1 MPSAWP
7 LSIIHDPSRRTEILF
22 DTTCFSTAELDY
34 FVDRSTDS
42 DADSNVDSHRPIFYL
57 ADPANMPKKAAVDP
71 HAQEE
76 IYSRMALCNNALDTR
91 ARYTHPT
98 FPIPSFLTTF
108 LQPERFPAY
117 IATKFPPLTLSDE
130 SDGPVPLSTT
140 TQEPLRKQIGYDPR
154 CFLTRS
160 FLCRSTSIAST
171 TSLNVGTSR
180 CRSSPTTPDN
190 VTEKA
195 VQDWLNHLAHTL
207 GVKHQLIQSEQHEE
221 PISTRED
228 RFPTHEEPVFIH
240 EEEEE
245 VEGDRSD
252 SSELSSLNTEEGV
265 LDNGVNHGGL
275 VVPSAQERS
284 FSIATYLKGPSGAY
298 RFRKPDI
305 ILVNRNLRHFLQKAQ
320 LRPRWHHIDA
330 IVEVSSSAPRRTIP
344 SLCNWSC
351 FPGQCPAVW
360 SFVSWLIDRSGV
372 CSTPFMDC
380 TSYPAVSLARI
391 VFALSYAKPE
401 LLGVDTTMAID
412 LLSGNVTKVKVQDRE
427 FDVTRMGQYH
437 ILKDAWLLVDHGISE
452 ITVLSDINS
461 VLEADSSDDAKAYRS
476 MHARFIVGEELGDST
491 DARRGKLTP
500 KPPSRVHRRVVTGP
514 VGDPL
519 TSFRSREEFI
529 KVLLDCVKLIYR
541 APGPN
546 PVVLKKGARVTRNIA
561 SNLGTSSI
569 MPAPLAGLEENI
581 PVVGTIIDYDY
592 ARRTNTLWTKHR
604 YGTLPFMPVAAL
616 DPKNTGNYTHG
627 PAQDLESL
635 FHVALGVMTFTN
647 GPCGAPR
654 QPTDHVPIARW
665 YNEIDREQLF
675 KDKTFD
681 LMFFDTEVA
690 NHITDYWKPLA
701 PYLREESHQAC
712 KDILEEALNASKAL
726 NEAPAKYAPAT
737 PAPATGGHPAA

>member
-1 MPSAWP
+1 
-7 LSIIHDPSRRTEILF
+7 
-22 DTTCFSTAELDY
+22 
-34 FVDRSTDS
+34 
-42 DADSNVDSHRPIFYL
+42 
-57 ADPANMPKKAAVDP
+57 
-71 HAQEE
+71 
-76 IYSRMALCNNALDTR
+76 
-91 ARYTHPT
+91 
-98 FPIPSFLTTF
+98 
-108 LQPERFPAY
+108 
-117 IATKFPPLTLSDE
+117 
-130 SDGPVPLSTT
+130 
-140 TQEPLRKQIGYDPR
+140 
-154 CFLTRS
+154 
-160 FLCRSTSIAST
+160 
-171 TSLNVGTSR
+171 
-180 CRSSPTTPDN
+180 
-190 VTEKA
+190 
-195 VQDWLNHLAHTL
+195 
-207 GVKHQLIQSEQHEE
+207 
-221 PISTRED
+221 
-228 RFPTHEEPVFIH
+228 
-240 EEEEE
+240 
-245 VEGDRSD
+245 
-252 SSELSSLNTEEGV
+252 
-265 LDNGVNHGGL
+265 
-275 VVPSAQERS
+275 
-284 FSIATYLKGPSGAY
+284 
-298 RFRKPDI
+298 
-305 ILVNRNLRHFLQKAQ
+305 
-320 LRPRWHHIDA
+320 
-330 IVEVSSSAPRRTIP
+330 
-344 SLCNWSC
+344 
-351 FPGQCPAVW
+351 
-360 SFVSWLIDRSGV
+360 
-372 CSTPFMDC
+372 
-380 TSYPAVSLARI
+380 
-391 VFALSYAKPE
+391 
-401 LLGVDTTMAID
+401 MAID

-427 FDVTRMGQYH
+427 FDVVKHIYASLVLFGRGTHVFLVKDKDGQYH

-529 KVLLDCVKLIYR
+529 KVLLDCVKWLEYLHTKCKMVHGDLSINNIVIYR

-592 ARRTNTLWTKHR
+592 ARRTNTLLDKTS
-604 YGTLPFMPVAAL
+604 GTLPFMPVAAL

-701 PYLREESHQAC
+701 PYLRRLFSAIWPTLPQLSAPFLGEESHQAC

-726 NEAPAKYAPAT
+726 NEAPAKYAPPPLPPPLAAT
-737 PAPATGGHPAA
+737 PAA